1 MISYTP
7 YPPVKMKRD
16 GVWELKKKMSVREI
30 IVYKNVQQ
38 TRAVYLSHRHM
49 RVRYAHICTEL
60 QVSATLHCE
69 FELENGNSASEA
81 VGALRPLH

>member
-1 MISYTP
+1 
-7 YPPVKMKRD
+7 MKGD

-30 IVYKNVQQ
+30 IVYKIVQQ
-38 TRAVYLSHRHM
+38 TRAVYLSHRHL